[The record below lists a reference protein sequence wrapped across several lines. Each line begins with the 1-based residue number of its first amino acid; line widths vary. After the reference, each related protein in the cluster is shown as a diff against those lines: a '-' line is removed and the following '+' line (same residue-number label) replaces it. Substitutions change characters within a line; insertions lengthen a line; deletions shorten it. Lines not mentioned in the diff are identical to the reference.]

1 MVELLKV
8 IKFEGDDKTLVW
20 KHPAEDFNTQ
30 STLVVHESQVAVLYK
45 NGQALDIF
53 GPGNYTLETENIPL
67 LRALINIP
75 TEGVSPFHCEVY
87 FVNKAKTLNV
97 NWGTS
102 SRFPILDPMFNIP
115 ISVGASGVMELVVDD
130 VKKFLINVVGTQ
142 NSITA
147 DDLTEYFK
155 LKITSKVKTYL
166 SKIMSE
172 VSYYNISQ
180 NLNEVSEALHEKLK
194 KDYAEYGVDLI
205 SFYISN
211 IIVPKQELQKLE
223 DALNKKMEY
232 GMLGYNWADEQ
243 MADIS
248 KKYASNPGNKSEV
261 DGMITSIP
269 MAMTFGQM
277 LSDGFSE
284 NFKGS
289 LFSNGKSSNSE
300 KGSLFCTN
308 CGNQINDDSNFCPK
322 CGTEV
327 NKGHK
332 CDNCGATID
341 EGDKFCSKC
350 GNKIEE

>member
-53 GPGNYTLETENIPL
+53 GPGNYALETENIPL

-87 FVNKAKTLNV
+87 FVNKAKSLNV

-102 SRFPILDPMFNIP
+102 SRFSILDPMFNIP
-115 ISVGASGVMELVVDD
+115 ISVGASGAMELVVDD
-130 VKKFLINVVGTQ
+130 VKKFLVNVVGTQ
-142 NSITA
+142 SSITT

-166 SKIMSE
+166 SKIMGE

-205 SFYISN
+205 NFYISN
-211 IIVPKQELQKLE
+211 VIVPKQELQRVE

-248 KKYASNPGNKSEV
+248 KKYASNPGNKNGV

-284 NFKGS
+284 NFNGS

-300 KGSLFCTN
+300 KGSLFCTK
-308 CGNQINDDSNFCPK
+308 CGNQINEDSNFCPK

>member
-67 LRALINIP
+67 LRSLINIP

-87 FVNKAKTLNV
+87 FVNKAKSLNV

-102 SRFPILDPMFNIP
+102 SRFSILDPMFNIP
-115 ISVGASGVMELVVDD
+115 ISVGASGAMELVVDD
-130 VKKFLINVVGTQ
+130 VKKFLVNVVGTQ
-142 NSITA
+142 SRITT

-166 SKIMSE
+166 SKIMGE

-205 SFYISN
+205 NFYISN
-211 IIVPKQELQKLE
+211 IIVPKQELQRVE

-248 KKYASNPGNKSEV
+248 KKYASNPGNKNAV
-261 DGMITSIP
+261 DGMITGIP

-284 NFKGS
+284 NFNGP

-300 KGSLFCTN
+300 KGSLFCTK
-308 CGNQINDDSNFCPK
+308 CGNQINEDSNFCPK

-327 NKGHK
+327 NKDHK